1 MNHSDSY
8 TNFMNKG
15 NMIKAKISMPSGFL
29 DYNKLNSG
37 EDKVKKNI
45 QNLNPVGIKTQN
57 SGRARKSVIG
67 GLGSSVSKYVINNEK
82 KSLVN
87 EIVDE

>member
-1 MNHSDSY
+1 MNELKIQKSATLQSVLGGVSMNHSDSY

-45 QNLNPVGIKTQN
+45 QNLNPVGIKT
-57 SGRARKSVIG
+57 
-67 GLGSSVSKYVINNEK
+67 
-82 KSLVN
+82 
-87 EIVDE
+87 

>member
-45 QNLNPVGIKTQN
+45 QNLNPVGIKT
-57 SGRARKSVIG
+57 
-67 GLGSSVSKYVINNEK
+67 
-82 KSLVN
+82 
-87 EIVDE
+87 